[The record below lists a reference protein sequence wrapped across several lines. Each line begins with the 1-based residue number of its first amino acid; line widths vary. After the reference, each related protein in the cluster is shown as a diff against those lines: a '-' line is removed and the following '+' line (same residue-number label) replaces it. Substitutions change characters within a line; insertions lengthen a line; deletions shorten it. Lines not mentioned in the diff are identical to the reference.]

1 VSAGGAAPRSPHPA
15 HPPAPPGSRLRAY
28 HLLAA
33 VPAIGML
40 GGVPFANRV
49 HALVLGMPF
58 LLLWIVGWVL
68 ATSACMAVLAALDR
82 RRPDPDE
89 SGPG

>member
-1 VSAGGAAPRSPHPA
+1 VTAGGEDPPR
-15 HPPAPPGSRLRAY
+15 PGYRLRAY

-49 HALVLGMPF
+49 HTLVLGLPF
-58 LLLWIVGWVL
+58 LLLWILGWVI
-68 ATSACMAVLAALDR
+68 ATSACMGMLYLLDR
-82 RRPDPDE
+82 RRQPDSEVSP
-89 SGPG
+89 SS

>member
-1 VSAGGAAPRSPHPA
+1 VSAGGEDPA
-15 HPPAPPGSRLRAY
+15 RRAYRLRAY

-49 HALVLGMPF
+49 PGLVLGMPF
-58 LLLWIVGWVL
+58 LLLWILGWVI
-68 ATSACMAVLAALDR
+68 ATSGCMALLYGLDR
-82 RRPDPDE
+82 RRQPDSDGSP
-89 SGPG
+89 PR

>member
-1 VSAGGAAPRSPHPA
+1 VSGDPA
-15 HPPAPPGSRLRAY
+15 RPGYRLRAY

-33 VPAIGML
+33 LPALGML

-58 LLLWIVGWVL
+58 LLLWIVLWVL
-68 ATSACMAVLAALDR
+68 ATSACMALLYALDR
-82 RRPDPDE
+82 RRQPDPDPDQ
-89 SGPG
+89 SATR